1 MYMGSITQLP
11 VSPKNRY
18 TRGSPCPIC
27 DGFAS
32 EPQGKGVR
40 CFGFLSENEDFAFCT
55 REEEA
60 GTLEPRDIMGHQ
72 TYTHLLYGACNCGKQ
87 HGASKKRKPFQ
98 QKGTIVA
105 EYSYYEQSGRL
116 AYQTVRFE
124 PKNFTQ
130 RRPDTKG
137 GWLYNL
143 AGVTRIPYRLPEL
156 LQARN
161 ALVFIVEG
169 EKDADNLA
177 RLGLVATC
185 NVGGAGNWQSSCNRY
200 FRGRHVILLPDNDE
214 PGREHMKKV
223 HAALTGIAAS
233 IRTIE
238 LDIYE
243 KGDVSDWLAAG
254 GTREKLESLIPPLLT
269 SGISFSEIE
278 VKQISW
284 LWQGRIPRGKLHLY
298 DGHPG
303 LGKSLVTL
311 DLIARV
317 TRGASMPDGTPGL
330 SGAAILISAEDD
342 AADTNRPRLE
352 AAGARIAS
360 VFDLSSVR
368 YRNQD
373 GEIDEYPFSIPR
385 DIPILEQEI
394 QRTGAVLVILDPF
407 MAILDAGLKARD
419 DQDVR
424 QALMPLARMAER
436 TNVAVGLVRHLN
448 KGNSD
453 NALLR
458 GAGSM
463 GIIGAARSSMI
474 IAEDPDNA
482 EQRVLAVT
490 KSNLAKRAEN
500 LTYNIIEDAYGRPKV
515 EWLGV
520 SHYTTAE
527 LLATSKPSQ
536 GRQDI
541 LNALREAGE
550 PIGARDVV
558 DATELSYEQARKLL
572 QRMTKSGEILSP
584 SRGLYTVSQMS
595 QPSQPSQPSQLSQ
608 YNNNNYREVGTLGTD
623 GTVFSHETEKN
634 IVSQFSALSSQ
645 NGHAA
650 APAPFKIGQ
659 HVLAPKG
666 PGEVMTEGVVM
677 RIDAKD
683 SRVTIGFSPGYA
695 ASYPFNHVSE
705 IKV

>member
-1 MYMGSITQLP
+1 MGSITQNS
-11 VSPKNRY
+11 VSPQNRY

-27 DGFAS
+27 GGFAS
-32 EPQGKGVR
+32 EPQGKSIR
-40 CFGFLSENEDFAFCT
+40 CFGFLSENEDFAYCT
-55 REEEA
+55 REEYA

-72 TYTHLLYGACNCGKQ
+72 TYKHLLYGACNCGKQ
-87 HGASKKRKPFQ
+87 HGASKKPAPQPR
-98 QKGTIVA
+98 GAIVA
-105 EYSYYEQSGRL
+105 EYSYYDASGRL
-116 AYQTVRFE
+116 AYQTVRFK
-124 PKNFTQ
+124 PKDFTQ
-130 RRPDTKG
+130 RRPNGKG
-137 GWLYNL
+137 GWTYNL
-143 AGVTRIPYRLPEL
+143 QNVTRILYHLPEL
-156 LQARN
+156 LKNRN
-161 ALVFIVEG
+161 VLVFIVEG

-177 RLGLVATC
+177 RLGFLATT
-185 NVGGAGNWQSSCNRY
+185 NVGGAGNWQTSCNRY
-200 FRGRHVILLPDNDE
+200 LRGRHVVLLPDNDE
-214 PGREHMKKV
+214 AGREHAKKV
-223 HAALTGIAAS
+223 IASLTGTAAS

-238 LDIYE
+238 LDVPE

-254 GTREKLESLIPPLLT
+254 GTPEQLESLIPPLLT
-269 SGISFSEIE
+269 SGKSFSEIE
-278 VKQISW
+278 TKHISW
-284 LWQGRIPRGKLHLY
+284 LWQQRIPRGKLHLY

-317 TRGASMPDGTPGL
+317 SRGDAMPDGTPGVA
-330 SGAAILISAEDD
+330 GAAILISAEDD
-342 AADTNRPRLE
+342 ASDTNKPRLE
-352 AAGARIAS
+352 AAGAQLANI
-360 VFDLSSVR
+360 FDLSTVR

-373 GEIDEYPFSIPR
+373 GDIDEYPFSIPR

-394 QRTGAVLVILDPF
+394 ERVGAVLVILDPF

-482 EQRVLAVT
+482 EQRVLAMT

-500 LTYNIIEDAYGRPKV
+500 LTYRIAEDMYGRPKI
-515 EWLGV
+515 EWLGI
-520 SHYTTAE
+520 SHYSTAE
-527 LLATSKPSQ
+527 LLSTSKPSQ

-541 LNALREAGE
+541 LNALREASE

-584 SRGLYTVSQMS
+584 SRGLYTVSQ
-595 QPSQPSQPSQLSQ
+595 PSQPSQPSQSSQ
-608 YNNNNYREVGTLGTD
+608 SSHTIPTINNNNNNGKEVGTLGTD
-623 GTVFSHETEKN
+623 GTVVSHRTEEN
-634 IVSQFSALSSQ
+634 RMSQLSALSSQ
-645 NGHAA
+645 NGY
-650 APAPFKIGQ
+650 APASQADFHKGQSIRYNGKPLSIFKVTPDLIMAEDKDR
-659 HVLAPKG
+659 HPI
-666 PGEVMTEGVVM
+666 
-677 RIDAKD
+677 RIDKEN
-683 SRVTIGFSPGYA
+683 F
-695 ASYPFNHVSE
+695 SE

>member
-1 MYMGSITQLP
+1 MGSITQLP
-11 VSPKNRY
+11 VSPQSRY

-27 DGFAS
+27 GGFAS
-32 EPQGKGVR
+32 EQQGKGTR
-40 CFGFLSENEDFAFCT
+40 CFGYLADNEDFAYCT
-55 REEEA
+55 REEYA
-60 GTLEPRDIMGHQ
+60 GTLEPKDIMGHQ
-72 TYTHLLYGACNCGKQ
+72 TYKHLLYGACNCGKQ
-87 HGASKKRKPFQ
+87 HGAPRKRKPFQ
-98 QKGTIVA
+98 QKGAIAA
-105 EYSYYEQSGRL
+105 EYSYYDERGRL
-116 AYQTVRFE
+116 VYQTLRFE

-130 RRPDTKG
+130 RRPDNKG

-143 AGVTRIPYRLPEL
+143 SGVTRIPYRLPEL

-161 ALVFIVEG
+161 ATVFIVEG

-185 NVGGAGNWQSSCNRY
+185 NVGGAGNWQTTCNRY
-200 FRGRHVILLPDNDE
+200 LRGRHVVLLPDNDDA
-214 PGREHMKKV
+214 GRDHAKKV
-223 HAALTGIAAS
+223 IASLTGIAAS

-238 LDIYE
+238 LDVSE

-254 GTREKLESLIPPLLT
+254 GTREQLESLIPPLLT
-269 SGISFSEIE
+269 SGKSFSEIE
-278 VKQISW
+278 TKHISW
-284 LWQGRIPRGKLHLY
+284 LWQQRIPRGKLHIY

-317 TRGASMPDGTPGL
+317 SRGDSMPDGTPGVL
-330 SGAAILISAEDD
+330 GGAILISAEDD
-342 AADTNRPRLE
+342 ASDTNKPRLE
-352 AAGARIAS
+352 AAGARLANI
-360 VFDLSSVR
+360 FDLSSVR

-482 EQRVLAVT
+482 DQRVLAMT

-500 LTYNIIEDAYGRPKV
+500 LTYHIIEDSYGRPKV
-515 EWLGV
+515 EWLGI
-520 SHYTTAE
+520 STYTTAE

-541 LNALREAGE
+541 INALREAGE

-595 QPSQPSQPSQLSQ
+595 QPSQPSQPSHMSQL
-608 YNNNNYREVGTLGTD
+608 NNNNKREVGTLGTLE
-623 GTVFSHETEKN
+623 TVVSHETHEH

-645 NGHAA
+645 NGHTA
-650 APAPFKIGQ
+650 APAPFTIGQ

-666 PGEVMTEGVVM
+666 KDEVMTEGVVM

-683 SRVTIGFSPGYA
+683 SRVTVGFSPGYA
-695 ASYPFNHVSE
+695 ASYLYKQVTE
-705 IKV
+705 INA